1 MDGKMVCGLG
11 MLQYDDDGWVDR
23 WLAYGYITGE

>member
-11 MLQYDDDGWVDR
+11 MLQYDDGWVDK
-23 WLAYGYITGE
+23 WLAYGCITGE